1 MMGWSGGTEL
11 FDRVV
16 GAIVDSGLE
25 DTSRI
30 EGFEDETRECFIEI
44 IDAFRDQDW
53 DCLYESEYYGH
64 PVIGPLLKIDE
75 EDEDGS

>member
-1 MMGWSGGTEL
+1 MGWSGGTEL
-11 FDRVV
+11 FDRVMGV
-16 GAIVDSGLE
+16 LEATLSSNYDGVDDCAE
-25 DTSRI
+25 QYT
-30 EGFEDETRECFIEI
+30 EV

-53 DCLYESEYYGH
+53 DCLYESEYYNH